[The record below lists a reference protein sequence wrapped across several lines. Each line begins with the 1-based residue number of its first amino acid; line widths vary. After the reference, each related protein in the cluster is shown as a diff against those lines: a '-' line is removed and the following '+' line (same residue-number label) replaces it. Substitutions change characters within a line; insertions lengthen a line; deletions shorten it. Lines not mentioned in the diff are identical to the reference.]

1 MIERGEGSVMD
12 RLRSYKVMIDGQ
24 YRGSIRQKEKWSFDV
39 AAGTHEV
46 SFKVEPYRSQPMN
59 VAVATRTRLVCES
72 AAARAFGMLGV
83 FSPGSWISVREEE
96 PDETLE
102 TPYPTTLFG
111 QARGIDREAA
121 SSPRSALGPATPRRH
136 GSLRLSDPKMDPVT
150 RARRLL
156 ELDLQ
161 DAVAA
166 RKLEIRYKPQ
176 IDLATRRI
184 TTFEALL
191 HWRHPVHGKI
201 PAADFV
207 PLAEDL
213 GLICQV
219 GQEVLQEACREAATW
234 PAEVRVA
241 VNLKGGQLADA
252 AFPAIVAAA
261 LEAAGLQPSRLVL
274 EVSAAIVMNNVPTLQ
289 VLRDMGVRIAIDD
302 YGATWPMP
310 HQVSSS
316 VAASLIDEIKIHRSL
331 VSGLGDSRERLGA
344 VRDAISLCARL
355 DIPCCAVGVES
366 KDDME
371 ILRGENCPQVQG
383 HLFGAALAA
392 RDVAGVLA
400 RWNPFGLE
408 PAANRNI
415 PAVRF
420 DQIIELANDFVIV
433 TTADLASPGSGIGP
447 AGGPAI
453 APVIAPAIA
462 PVIVPMIAPVI
473 AYVNQAFLRIS
484 EYAMDE
490 LIGFSP
496 ALLQAPDTDPAALA
510 AMTQGAQT
518 GHKVHDRFTFRSK
531 SGALYA
537 LEMVV
542 APVRNDSGAITHFAM
557 VGREATLERRA
568 GEVIPSADRDALTGV
583 ANAPALMRLCGAE
596 MEAAASRAP
605 GAPPGPCLAL
615 INVNEYKAIRE
626 ECGPAARDAV
636 LRGVCE
642 RLGDNI
648 RRLDILGRLGGDQ
661 FAVCLPSISLRDA
674 ELMAQCLRS
683 AVAAAPFETPGGLV
697 PVTISVGVAA
707 FSPGDT
713 LGMLLERAG
722 NAFGAARHAGR
733 GLSRAQAA

>member
-1 MIERGEGSVMD
+1 MAQIMIERGEGSVMD
-12 RLRSYKVMIDGQ
+12 RLRPYKVVIDGQ

-46 SFKVEPYRSQPMN
+46 SFRVEPYRSQPVR

-72 AAARAFGMLGV
+72 AAERAFGMLGV
-83 FSPGSWISVREEE
+83 FSPGSWISVHEAD
-96 PDETLE
+96 PVETLE

-111 QARGIDREAA
+111 DAGVSDLEPPAPRCAA
-121 SSPRSALGPATPRRH
+121 PGPEPQKPH
-136 GSLRLSDPKMDPVT
+136 GSLCLSGPKMDPET

-161 DAVAA
+161 EAVAA

-184 TTFEALL
+184 TTLEALL

-201 PAADFV
+201 PATDFV

-219 GQEVLQEACREAATW
+219 GQEVLDEACREAATW
-234 PAEVRVA
+234 PEEVRVS
-241 VNLKGGQLADA
+241 VNVRGGQLADA
-252 AFPAIVAAA
+252 ALPAIVAAA
-261 LEAAGLQPSRLVL
+261 LESAGLQPARLVL
-274 EVSAAIVMNNVPTLQ
+274 EVSQAVAMNGVAALQ
-289 VLRDMGVRIAIDD
+289 ALRNTGVRIAIDD
-302 YGATWPMP
+302 CGATGPV
-310 HQVSSS
+310 QRGLSALLAGS
-316 VAASLIDEIKIHRSL
+316 VIDEIKIHRSL
-331 VSGLGDSRERLGA
+331 VSGLGDSGERLRA
-344 VRDAISLCARL
+344 VRDAIGLCASL
-355 DIPCCAVGVES
+355 GIPCCAVGVES
-366 KDDME
+366 KEDME
-371 ILRGENCPQVQG
+371 ILRAENCPQVQG
-383 HLFGAALAA
+383 HLFGSALAA
-392 RDVAGVLA
+392 HDVAGVLA
-400 RWNPFGLE
+400 RWNPFGME
-408 PAANRNI
+408 PPAPRNI
-415 PAVRF
+415 AAVQF
-420 DQIIELANDFVIV
+420 DQIIELANDLVIV
-433 TTADLASPGSGIGP
+433 AMEDPTT
-447 AGGPAI
+447 GG
-453 APVIAPAIA
+453 
-462 PVIVPMIAPVI
+462 PVI

-484 EYAMDE
+484 EYAIDE

-496 ALLQAPDTDPAALA
+496 ALLQAPETDPAALA
-510 AMTQGAQT
+510 AMTKGAQT
-518 GHKVHDRFTFRSK
+518 GRKVQDRFTFRSK

-542 APVRNDSGAITHFAM
+542 APVRDDSGAITHFAM
-557 VGREATLERRA
+557 VGREAMLDKQAGEKRA
-568 GEVIPSADRDALTGV
+568 GAAIPSADRDALTG
-583 ANAPALMRLCGAE
+583 AATAPALMRLCAAE
-596 MEAAASRAP
+596 MDMAASGAP
-605 GAPPGPCLAL
+605 GGPPGPCLAL
-615 INVNEYKAIRE
+615 INVNEYKAIRDE
-626 ECGPAARDAV
+626 HGPAARDAV

-642 RLGDNI
+642 RLADNI

-683 AVAAAPFETPGGLV
+683 AVAAVPFDTPGGPV

-713 LGMLLERAG
+713 IGMLLERAG